1 MTTENTT
8 SGENKI
14 FESKYT
20 PSGCVFFPAGMLL
33 AGLMLII
40 LMASVDQAAA
50 GQFHWQAIPLF
61 FILGCLAYFCFSRA
75 LSGTMI
81 SLGIY
86 PTHITINNKQFP
98 WEDIAHITFQTEEML
113 GGPKKAIR
121 INLNKEKY
129 KKSDRKIAILLLVV
143 CASTLLALLLTPK
156 VAVSGLSIAVLFAL
170 FPAMFGV
177 SFTNPGSKAA
187 PIDPKDLETVLQVAQ
202 YYADLH
208 NIPCEQ
214 KR

>member
-1 MTTENTT
+1 MPTESITP
-8 SGENKI
+8 SENKT

-20 PSGCVFFPAGMLL
+20 TSGCVFFPLGMAL
-33 AGLMLII
+33 AGLMLIGI
-40 LMASVDQAAA
+40 MASVDQAAA

-98 WEDIAHITFQTEEML
+98 WEDIEHITFQMEEIV
-113 GGPKKAIR
+113 GGPGNIIR

-129 KKSDRKIAILLLVV
+129 KKSDRMIAILLMVV
-143 CASTLLALLLTPK
+143 CAFTLLALLLTPK
-156 VAVSGLSIAVLFAL
+156 ITASGLSIVVLFTL
-170 FPAMFGV
+170 FTAMFGV

-187 PIDPKDLETVLQVAQ
+187 PIDPKDLETVLQVTQ

-214 KR
+214 KK